1 MHRRR
6 IHGQQSRRPA
16 HTDPV
21 GEQGC
26 PSGGQS
32 HSSHNPN
39 PYRFYRVG
47 ALAQLFSVNRSTIWR
62 WRRSGVL
69 PPFVKFGSLLGLTE
83 SQLAEVI
90 QRQQQLP
97 REAA

>member
-1 MHRRR
+1 MHCRQLHR
-6 IHGQQSRRPA
+6 QQSRRPA

-21 GEQGC
+21 GEQGR
-26 PSGGQS
+26 PSG
-32 HSSHNPN
+32 HNPN

-90 QRQQQLP
+90 EQQQRLP
-97 REAA
+97 SRGRS